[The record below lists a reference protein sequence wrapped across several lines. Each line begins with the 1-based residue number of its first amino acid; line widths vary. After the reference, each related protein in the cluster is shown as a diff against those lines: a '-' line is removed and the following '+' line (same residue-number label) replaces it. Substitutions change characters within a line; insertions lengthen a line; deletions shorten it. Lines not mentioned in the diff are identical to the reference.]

1 MTIDHTYDGARAK
14 PSAIGLGL
22 CILLCTYL
30 IAGCASL
37 SSRSGATGMDPDSLS
52 ASASALSAE
61 NARLR
66 TRLDSQD
73 LDMAKLRAEHQR
85 QTELNEFLQEDNEH
99 LKSELR
105 RVEQQFVTFEQRLRA
120 QETKASAVA
129 ATAEAQ
135 LMFDKLSADESSP
148 LDSLTFN
155 EVESWLTTGDEMVR
169 KKKYA
174 AAVYY
179 AKRAMRALN
188 QADRRQTLAL
198 VDGDTR
204 IIIVSVANLREGPG
218 SDHTVV
224 AKLSYGT
231 VIVQTKVDN
240 DWSEVRTQAG
250 KTGWI
255 HNSLIR

>member
-1 MTIDHTYDGARAK
+1 
-14 PSAIGLGL
+14 
-22 CILLCTYL
+22 
-30 IAGCASL
+30 
-37 SSRSGATGMDPDSLS
+37 MDPDSLS
-52 ASASALSAE
+52 ANASALSRE
-61 NARLR
+61 NSRLR
-66 TRLDSQD
+66 TRLDSQE
-73 LDMAKLRAEHQR
+73 LDIAKLRADFQR
-85 QTELNEFLQEDNEH
+85 QFELNEFLQEDNEH

-129 ATAEAQ
+129 ATAETQ
-135 LMFDKLSADESSP
+135 LLFDKLSSDKSSP
-148 LDSLTFN
+148 LDSLTVN
-155 EVESWLTTGDEMVR
+155 EVESWLATADEMVR

-179 AKRAMRALN
+179 AKRAMRSLN

-204 IIIVSVANLREGPG
+204 IIIVSIANLREGPG
-218 SDHTVV
+218 SNHSVI

-250 KTGWI
+250 ETGWI